1 MFVFHQGVLWMI
13 IATIFF
19 ALMGTFV
26 KLGGESFTPTELVFY
41 RSSISLFFIIAIM
54 RWNDVSYSSNYMKLH
69 LTRSSIGFISLLFFF
84 YAINHLP
91 LSTAISL
98 NYTSPIFLGLLMPL
112 ILKRRI
118 KKWLFLAVAIGF
130 VGVFFILKPTFENQN
145 YFAGLIGL
153 ISGLGAAMAYLFVTQ
168 LGQLKEPV
176 LRTIFYFTLISTI
189 CSGSIMFFGEI
200 HIIQFEHE
208 SSANLKYFKD
218 PIYFLSESL
227 NNRAFQ
233 QFLIN
238 VQNTDDFENIKA
250 ESLWKSF
257 SNDLRETL
265 GKDLDFDG
273 SLLTRAVSLSQLA
286 LTDEDID
293 ITLKDTPQTTEAED
307 KKADIEKPTQQTSK
321 DEDKKAEKTSDDSTT
336 IGSEIKSLEDKITE
350 IENQDNKRFKKS
362 PVKALKVK
370 LRALKDKLKKSKE
383 DSKKPIVPTVG
394 TVTTPQVDDDGN
406 VVIVCG
412 K

>member
-1 MFVFHQGVLWMI
+1 MFVFHQGVLWMLV
-13 IATIFF
+13 ATFFF

-41 RSSISLFFIIAIM
+41 RSSISLFFIMAIM

-130 VGVFFILKPTFENQN
+130 VGVFFILKPTFGNQN

-189 CSGSIMFFGEI
+189 CSGFMMFFGET
-200 HIIQFEHE
+200 HNIQFKHILIFLGLGV
-208 SSANLKYFKD
+208 SAT
-218 PIYFLSESL
+218 I
-227 NNRAFQ
+227 AQ
-233 QFLIN
+233 IAI
-238 VQNTDDFENIKA
+238 TKA
-250 ESLWKSF
+250 YRVG
-257 SNDLRETL
+257 NTL
-265 GKDLDFDG
+265 GNAGLSYLTIIFATIIGVFLFDEFIDWQTALG
-273 SLLTRAVSLSQLA
+273 ILLIIISGIFAA
-286 LTDEDID
+286 
-293 ITLKDTPQTTEAED
+293 
-307 KKADIEKPTQQTSK
+307 KK
-321 DEDKKAEKTSDDSTT
+321 
-336 IGSEIKSLEDKITE
+336 
-350 IENQDNKRFKKS
+350 
-362 PVKALKVK
+362 
-370 LRALKDKLKKSKE
+370 
-383 DSKKPIVPTVG
+383 
-394 TVTTPQVDDDGN
+394 
-406 VVIVCG
+406 
-412 K
+412 